1 MGSGPPP
8 LSPPPV
14 MIESTEVRRWVTH
27 MLCWSCGMYF
37 SAAASSEKD
46 HGSMNLDSN
55 TASMPSTIPSRVAT
69 IHAIAECL
77 TRRCTSRTRRPV
89 LRSYQER
96 LSSSVAEPSCTMRL
110 PDRSSGSA
118 SPLFS
123 CHRRTRAASS
133 APIMIR
139 ASEPPMNELRATGLR
154 NFNSISA
161 MARGPEEAEAAFATI
176 SQEGADAVVVQGIFF
191 SKTIT
196 ELALK
201 YRLPTASVV
210 RQFAEAGGLISY
222 GADIRDIYRRS
233 ATLVH

>member
-1 MGSGPPP
+1 MGTAISTH
-8 LSPPPV
+8 LPPPV

-55 TASMPSTIPSRVAT
+55 TASVPSTIPSRVAT

-123 CHRRTRAASS
+123 RHRRTRADSS
-133 APIMIR
+133 LPMMIR
-139 ASEPPMNELRATGLR
+139 ASEPPIKE
-154 NFNSISA
+154 
-161 MARGPEEAEAAFATI
+161 
-176 SQEGADAVVVQGIFF
+176 
-191 SKTIT
+191 
-196 ELALK
+196 
-201 YRLPTASVV
+201 
-210 RQFAEAGGLISY
+210 
-222 GADIRDIYRRS
+222 RRF
-233 ATLVH
+233 LYEFVHIVGFIVHLQTDNVI